1 MRSVVRSAKRAKRGH
16 APITPGPILHERCRS
31 RAILKRSNECMST
44 VTRKLLRNL
53 RVSLFDYVVQVADDF
68 AVTNRSRRLESA
80 KNVGAHKPTN
90 IPNRSPWAISGSF
103 AKYQMAMDAKTE
115 TKPATKQM
123 LLSMR
128 DKVAGIGYL
137 HGGLSSKVPRMFV
150 NDCGTSS
157 VSNISDFSFLSPLF
171 SWDIKWYIISVIY
184 FPPQIPERFAGVHY
198 LPFV

>member
-1 MRSVVRSAKRAKRGH
+1 M
-16 APITPGPILHERCRS
+16 T
-31 RAILKRSNECMST
+31 T
-44 VTRKLLRNL
+44 
-53 RVSLFDYVVQVADDF
+53 SLFDYVVQVDDDF

-115 TKPATKQM
+115 TKPATKQK

-171 SWDIKWYIISVIY
+171 SWDIKRYIISVIY
-184 FPPQIPERFAGVHY
+184 FPAANSRAFCGGSIIYLPLSTFHY
-198 LPFV
+198 LPGYGRNRVQRAKDPHHGSPGQRPG